1 MAKAI
6 VEALLFHTAGRTF
19 VSQGDV
25 LPNDHPA
32 VKAHPT
38 AFEGGRR
45 RPPKKATASTLT
57 ASTLTDDRGDD

>member
-6 VEALLFHTAGRTF
+6 VEALLFHAAGRTF
-19 VSQGDV
+19 VAQGDE
-25 LPNDHPA
+25 LPDDHPA

-45 RPPKKATASTLT
+45 RSTRRAAEALT
-57 ASTLTDDRGDD
+57 EDRGDD